1 MQQNGVGYGRTAGG
15 EVGRIGEISS
25 RTVQDMAG
33 RQGDEIIGICEISS
47 RGYARTSGA

>member
-15 EVGRIGEISS
+15 EIGRIGEISS

-33 RQGDEIIGICEISS
+33 RQGGGIGRICEISS
-47 RGYARTSGA
+47 RTV